1 MDKTKLSKFL
11 SYVLRHRPDSI
22 GVEMDS
28 NGWVNIEE
36 LLSKADNGLT
46 REILEGI
53 VAEDTKQRYAVADG
67 RIRANQG
74 HSVEVDLKLKTAMPP
89 VTLYHGTYAA
99 VVDAIKKQGLKK
111 MKRHHVH
118 LSADRQTAVKVGAR
132 RGKPVVLEID
142 TRDMVKHGVKFF
154 ISANGVW
161 LTDFVEPKFIQ
172 FQQVTST

>member
-1 MDKTKLSKFL
+1 
-11 SYVLRHRPDSI
+11 
-22 GVEMDS
+22 MDS

-74 HSVEVDLKLKTAMPP
+74 HSVEVDLKLKKAIPP

-118 LSADRQTAVKVGAR
+118 LSADYETAVKVGAR

-142 TRDMVKHGVKFF
+142 TRDMVKQGVAFF
-154 ISANGVW
+154 ISENGVW